1 LDIYWTLS
9 FCLSLSQSRFAG
21 WRCLPGAIGV
31 ALGARSRRR
40 GSSPRSER
48 PGCFSPLARGAASAP
63 IGSAVA
69 SRPSVLFLLC
79 RYELT
84 GCLFRTV
91 RAFKWPER
99 RRTALHSQGCDWL
112 EIQCPPH
119 NTAMLSP
126 VSALPSSPPH
136 GFLGSTTERHAGG
149 RNMEPMG
156 HRRSWYACCWQA
168 GSSQRTSITLG
179 GIVDRRGKGLLT
191 GEGRGSY
198 APRHS
203 ILMGRPQ
210 GHSDLCLV
218 TIAGDKGILT

>member
-1 LDIYWTLS
+1 VRQCGNCHPKTRGEFPPARAAFRIAAP
-9 FCLSLSQSRFAG
+9 SRSRLFSKDSDAPSKSRARTPTPLRLRSSKLMRETPKVRIPMERRPRACARRADRACGRG
-21 WRCLPGAIGV
+21 WR
-31 ALGARSRRR
+31 
-40 GSSPRSER
+40 
-48 PGCFSPLARGAASAP
+48 
-63 IGSAVA
+63 
-69 SRPSVLFLLC
+69 
-79 RYELT
+79 
-84 GCLFRTV
+84 
-91 RAFKWPER
+91 
-99 RRTALHSQGCDWL
+99 
-112 EIQCPPH
+112 
-119 NTAMLSP
+119 
-126 VSALPSSPPH
+126 H
-136 GFLGSTTERHAGG
+136 GFSASMTERHVVG
-149 RNMEPMG
+149 RNMAPMG